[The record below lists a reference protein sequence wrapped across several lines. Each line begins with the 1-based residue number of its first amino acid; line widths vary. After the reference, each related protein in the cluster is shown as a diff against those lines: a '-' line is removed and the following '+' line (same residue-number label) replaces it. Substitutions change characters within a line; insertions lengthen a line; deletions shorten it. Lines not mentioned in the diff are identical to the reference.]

1 MLTNPLMRTVL
12 IEVNYIFPDD
22 PLYMP
27 AIMEEN
33 VIQAFSAQTADEPF
47 ANPIR
52 TRRSIWHLEFLDT

>member
-1 MLTNPLMRTVL
+1 MLTEALMRTVL
-12 IEVNYIFPDD
+12 IEVSYVFPDN

-33 VIQAFSAQTADEPF
+33 MIQAFSTQTADEPF

-52 TRRSIWHLEFLDT
+52 RRRSIGRLAFLDT